1 MTKSIDTSAP
11 KNIRI
16 NASCLE
22 GGYSEDSCTLQSL
35 CHFHCYIFRI
45 LTNSG
50 NWQSVT
56 RIQYKQR
63 QSLNFHKMALKL
75 NSWKDNAD
83 AILEN
88 SMKILEVVR
97 SGFWC
102 DTGRAPSLLMFKLI
116 WHSRMSTLQLE
127 IKTTALMPFDH
138 PKRSF
143 VCVTVIRVREG
154 LRTSLTHYF
163 CQTAIKTCS
172 GLVERGGRQLLTIK
186 SCCPRSLR
194 LEMETFSQRMEWELA
209 QTFLCRILRTQLIV
223 PPLHHTLFKDWKIEK
238 EDMKRAGSA
247 GCGRGAETLDTG

>member
-102 DTGRAPSLLMFKLI
+102 DTGLPPFWCSNWYDTQECQHFNLK
-116 WHSRMSTLQLE
+116 SRPRLW
-127 IKTTALMPFDH
+127 
-138 PKRSF
+138 
-143 VCVTVIRVREG
+143 C
-154 LRTSLTHYF
+154 
-163 CQTAIKTCS
+163 
-172 GLVERGGRQLLTIK
+172 LLTTLK
-186 SCCPRSLR
+186 EVLSALQWYESEKVFAPVWHTTSVRQPLK
-194 LEMETFSQRMEWELA
+194 LA
-209 QTFLCRILRTQLIV
+209 Q
-223 PPLHHTLFKDWKIEK
+223 
-238 EDMKRAGSA
+238 A
-247 GCGRGAETLDTG
+247 